1 MNTQNNQYLDDYVE
15 NIVTSKRSGLRTLTS
30 LMELLLS
37 SVKNIVSMVFPG
49 RNPGSYCSNMIR

>member
-37 SVKNIVSMVFPG
+37 SVKNIVSMVFLG
-49 RNPGSYCSNMIR
+49 RNLGSYC